1 MYFIRNICWIDH
13 SRRHTL
19 ASSPREGE
27 KMKGQTG
34 CAGWT
39 KRPLSGLFQ
48 AIARWQVLRH
58 ERRLVATLSDAALK
72 DIGLSR
78 ADVEHEAHRHFWEDP
93 LRK

>member
-1 MYFIRNICWIDH
+1 
-13 SRRHTL
+13 
-19 ASSPREGE
+19 
-27 KMKGQTG
+27 MKGQTG

-48 AIARWQVLRH
+48 AIARWQVLRY

-78 ADVEHEAHRHFWEDP
+78 ADALQEIERPFWDDP
-93 LRK
+93 LAK